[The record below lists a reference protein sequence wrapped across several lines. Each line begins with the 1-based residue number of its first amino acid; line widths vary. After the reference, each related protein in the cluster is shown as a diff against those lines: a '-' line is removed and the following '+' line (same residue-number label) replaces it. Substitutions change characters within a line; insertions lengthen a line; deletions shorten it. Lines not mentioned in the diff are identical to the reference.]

1 MTRRT
6 HRTGR
11 HSPLRPFPRAARV
24 NALVHEVV
32 AEEIER
38 VSDADDRLAL
48 VTVTGVECEPDL
60 RHAVVYLASLASGV
74 EEALEEHRRALQ
86 ATLAGQ
92 IHLKRTPQLRFVAD
106 PAVAAGNRIEDA
118 LRRAR
123 RESSTTKPAP
133 LDEEER

>member
-1 MTRRT
+1 M
-6 HRTGR
+6 HR
-11 HSPLRPFPRAARV
+11 HSPLRPYPRAARV

-32 AEEIER
+32 AEEIEK

-48 VTVTGVECEPDL
+48 VTVTGVECEPDM
-60 RHAVVYLASLASGV
+60 RHAVVFLASLAVGV
-74 EEALEEHRRALQ
+74 PEALEEHRRAFQ
-86 ATLAGQ
+86 SALASQ

-123 RESSTTKPAP
+123 KSPTSMGGETSEKEDR
-133 LDEEER
+133 